1 MEIIVE
7 SWMNKVDVFNEC
19 LKQVYSDETQKKERS
34 LSSIEYAK
42 AINSTMVSYVKN
54 NPGLSVAEKTDIHA
68 ITRQL
73 LQDLMVKK
81 IAPDLVQKYAGYR
94 LTPLINAIKDA
105 DYEQFKTL
113 LDAKH
118 NPNQRGDGF
127 PYTPL
132 EWALMCQPN
141 DAQYIRELIN
151 AGADVNKEN
160 ELIYGCIAESVEGV
174 KLLIEAGADV
184 NKIGLCGMVPLM
196 WTKNPDIIDLLIK
209 AGADVNKQVS
219 SCTPLSSLCQKD
231 VDVSIVQKLIEAGG
245 DVNACGKG
253 CFEKTTPLIRALWR
267 NNIPVVELLIKSGA
281 KCTDYF
287 IEQLEEHK
295 LKLGTNYD
303 KIKDLFAQA
312 EKKNVQNKQSVLAC
326 QNNQKTDR

>member
-34 LSSIEYAK
+34 LSSLEYAK
-42 AINSTMVSYVKN
+42 AINSSMVSYVKN
-54 NPGLSVAEKTDIHA
+54 NPGLSVAEKTDIHV

-81 IAPDLVQKYAGYR
+81 IAPDLVQEYAGYR

-113 LDAKH
+113 LDAKY

-184 NKIGLCGMVPLM
+184 NKIGLCDMVPLM

-219 SCTPLSSLCQKD
+219 SCTPLTSLCRKD
-231 VDVSIVQKLIEAGG
+231 VNVSTVKKLIDSGA
-245 DVNACGKG
+245 DVNASGRG
-253 CFEKTTPLIRALWR
+253 CFEKTTPLIHALWR

-303 KIKDLFAQA
+303 KIKNLFAQA